1 LQKTLRYCL
10 WLRVGVG
17 DIRQTGLHSLVK
29 QRGFKIANIRGVN
42 AIALAEQAM
51 TSVLALAKK
60 AFLGRQYMVEI
71 ISLMGGRVFTAFS
84 GGAGRAPPHQQ
95 PWRQTPGHPALA
107 PGLKPGKVDL
117 VGAQKAPD
125 ILLMQIAQMGRYQR
139 RRPARKAGRR

>member
-60 AFLGRQYMVEI
+60 AFLGRQYMVE
-71 ISLMGGRVFTAFS
+71 
-84 GGAGRAPPHQQ
+84 
-95 PWRQTPGHPALA
+95 
-107 PGLKPGKVDL
+107 
-117 VGAQKAPD
+117 
-125 ILLMQIAQMGRYQR
+125 
-139 RRPARKAGRR
+139 